1 MTATYITEKFAV
13 SPQILP
19 DHVSALAS
27 EGFTD
32 IVCNR
37 PDGEEP
43 GQPAH
48 TEIQAACES
57 AGINFHYLPMSN
69 PAEAAV
75 HIEPL
80 KALIGSD
87 AKVFAF
93 CRTGNRSS
101 MLFNAAQG

>member
-1 MTATYITEKFAV
+1 MTTTYITENFAV
-13 SPQILP
+13 SPQIQP
-19 DHVSALAS
+19 EHVAVLAS

-32 IVCNR
+32 VVCNR

-48 TEIQAACES
+48 TEIEAACQAA
-57 AGINFHYLPMSN
+57 GLTFHYLPMSN
-69 PAEAAV
+69 PSEAAM

-80 KALIGSD
+80 KALVAEDKKI
-87 AKVFAF
+87 FAF

-101 MLFNAAQG
+101 MLFNAAQS

>member
-1 MTATYITEKFAV
+1 MTANYITEKFAV

-19 DHVSALAS
+19 DDVAALAA

-32 IVCNR
+32 VVCNR

-43 GQPAH
+43 GQPSHAQI
-48 TEIQAACES
+48 EAACQAA
-57 AGINFHYLPMSN
+57 GVTFHYLPMSN
-69 PAEAAV
+69 PAEAAA

-80 KALIGSD
+80 QSLLGEDKKI
-87 AKVFAF
+87 FAF